1 VFSFSE
7 TFFHSFAAA
16 SEAFRIASETS
27 WLTKPV
33 SHPSIVSPA
42 TIKALKLKR
51 RPPFTTF
58 AQRFINTT
66 FSLVSPFAVDGF
78 SCLRESGRLPEVSVI
93 HELKL

>member
-1 VFSFSE
+1 LR
-7 TFFHSFAAA
+7 AA

-27 WLTKPV
+27 LALPNPYPTR
-33 SHPSIVSPA
+33 PSWSPA

-58 AQRFINTT
+58 AQRFMNTT

-78 SCLRESGRLPEVSVI
+78 SCLRESGRLPEV
-93 HELKL
+93 L